1 MTVTLQ
7 SRIDGEVFYQYTYGM
22 PRPKK
27 PKGQA
32 REKLMQVRVQPKEYD
47 SFKEAADSS
56 GLDLSAWVRQ
66 QLLLAARR
74 DIRKYG

>member
-1 MTVTLQ
+1 
-7 SRIDGEVFYQYTYGM
+7 
-22 PRPKK
+22 
-27 PKGQA
+27 
-32 REKLMQVRVQPKEYD
+32 MQVRVQPKEYD